1 MFDNSKFKNF
11 KTYKGP
17 AVKTANQWDSDGTCP
32 DSVAGESWDY
42 ADNADVTIDGNRVI
56 ILDHSVNVGNLVIED
71 GGKLIFKDL
80 GEGSEVIK
88 LRAKSIK
95 IGDGEMWIGSRSCR
109 YQGNADV
116 VLYGNRSRVYFL
128 NLSPLHLK

>member
-1 MFDNSKFKNF
+1 M
-11 KTYKGP
+11 
-17 AVKTANQWDSDGTCP
+17 
-32 DSVAGESWDY
+32 
-42 ADNADVTIDGNRVI
+42 I

-71 GGKLIFKDL
+71 GGKLVFKDL
-80 GEGSEVIK
+80 GKGSEVIK